1 MSYSPHPVPSAVSTP
16 KASRHPSAPG
26 GSVAAE
32 PLRAASSIRRRLAL
46 TVAAFGSLAIV
57 TCLLAPLVGS
67 THISLLRVF
76 DRTIPFEQNVDAQIF
91 FVARLPRV
99 LAAAI
104 VGAALASAGVVFQA
118 LLRNPLATP
127 FTLGVSAGASLGAM
141 LAITFGTSL
150 VFLPFAAVP
159 AASFAG
165 ASAAAALVYWLATPY
180 GRAMSTTVLLL
191 AGVTLNSLFSA
202 LIMFVQYIA
211 DFAQVYRAARWL
223 MGDLDVGSF
232 DPIVTALPL
241 IAVAFA
247 IFALLPAPLN
257 LLSVG
262 ADAAAARGVDVGR
275 AQRLAF
281 FSASLATSAAVSLAG
296 PIGFIGIVVPHLVRL
311 LVGSDHRLVLPAS
324 VLFGAAFLV
333 ACDVAARIVLAPVE
347 IPVGVIT
354 AVIGGP
360 FFLWLLVR
368 QG

>member
-1 MSYSPHPVPSAVSTP
+1 MT
-16 KASRHPSAPG
+16 
-26 GSVAAE
+26 
-32 PLRAASSIRRRLAL
+32 ASSNLTTGAQPSLMSDTVSSRYAARPIRARLAL
-46 TVAAFGSLAIV
+46 TVAGFGALAV
-57 TCLLAPLVGS
+57 ASVVLAPLIGS
-67 THISLLRVF
+67 TDISLLRVF
-76 DRTIPFEQNVDAQIF
+76 DRSVAFDENVDAQIF

-99 LAAAI
+99 LAAAV

-141 LAITFGTSL
+141 LAITWGASL
-150 VFLPFAAVP
+150 MILPIAAVP
-159 AASFAG
+159 LASFAG
-165 ASAAAALVYWLATPY
+165 AAVAASLVYWLATPS
-180 GRAMSTTVLLL
+180 GRAMSTSVLLL
-191 AGVTLNSLFSA
+191 AGVTLNSFFSA

-232 DPIVTALPL
+232 DPILAALPL
-241 IAVAFA
+241 LVVSFAMFAV
-247 IFALLPAPLN
+247 LPGALN

-262 ADAAAARGVDVGR
+262 SEAAAARGVDVRR

-311 LVGSDHRLVLPAS
+311 IVGADHRIVLPAS
-324 VLFGAAFLV
+324 ALFGAAFLV
-333 ACDVAARIVLAPVE
+333 GCDIAARTLLAPIE
-347 IPVGVIT
+347 IPVGVVT

-368 QG
+368 RG